1 MCKCKIVLKDC
12 HLRKGSQNL
21 ELGKGWYMD
30 ITITARHL
38 EVTDAIRS
46 YLQKKVEKLENHHS
60 RIESIEAVLEES
72 QQGFTSELIVKE
84 SHSQKFVVHVTDD
97 DLYAAIDLSTDKAE
111 RQLTKH
117 REKLNHHKGR
127 QSMGQALGDAV
138 VANTEDDEDDFN

>member
-1 MCKCKIVLKDC
+1 
-12 HLRKGSQNL
+12 
-21 ELGKGWYMD
+21 MD
-30 ITITARHL
+30 IKITARHL

-60 RIESIEAVLEES
+60 RIESIEAILEES
-72 QQGFTSELIVKE
+72 EGGFTTELIVKE
-84 SHSQKFVVHVTDD
+84 SHSQKFAVHVTDD
-97 DLYAAIDLSTDKAE
+97 DLYAAIDLISDKAE

-138 VANTEDDEDDFN
+138 TAQSEDEDDDTY

>member
-1 MCKCKIVLKDC
+1 
-12 HLRKGSQNL
+12 
-21 ELGKGWYMD
+21 MD
-30 ITITARHL
+30 IKITARHL

-60 RIESIEAVLEES
+60 RIESIEAILEES
-72 QQGFTSELIVKE
+72 EGGFTTELIVKE
-84 SHSQKFVVHVTDD
+84 SHSQKFAVHVIDD
-97 DLYAAIDLSTDKAE
+97 DLYAAIDLISDKAE

-138 VANTEDDEDDFN
+138 TAQSEDEDDDTY